1 MNRLSLLIVFCS
13 TFSFCQAQ
21 FVGDKPL
28 SDIHVD
34 YIQIEE
40 VARMLSSK
48 SFIEVD
54 YGQKIK
60 LLDRNE
66 RRKDENGNE
75 LEFNSM
81 IDALNFL
88 SKYGYEF
95 LTIVP
100 IFDPALPRVR
110 YILKKK
116 IDKK

>member
-1 MNRLSLLIVFCS
+1 MNKTSIIIVFCA
-13 TFSFCQAQ
+13 TFSICHAQ

-28 SDIHVD
+28 ADITVD

-40 VARMLSSK
+40 VSRMLSSK

-54 YGQKIK
+54 YGQNIK

-66 RRKDENGNE
+66 RIKDQNGSDI
-75 LEFNSM
+75 EFNSM

-95 LTIVP
+95 LTIIP
-100 IFDPALPRVR
+100 ISDPALPRVR
-110 YILKKK
+110 YILKRKTSK
-116 IDKK
+116 

>member
-1 MNRLSLLIVFCS
+1 MNRLSQLIVFCS
-13 TFSFCQAQ
+13 TFSICQAQ

-28 SDIHVD
+28 SEINVD

-40 VARMLSSK
+40 VSRMLSSK

-54 YGQKIK
+54 YGQNIK

-66 RRKDENGNE
+66 RIKDEKGNDI
-75 LEFNSM
+75 EFNSM
-81 IDALNFL
+81 VDALNFL

-95 LTIVP
+95 LTIIP
-100 IFDPALPRVR
+100 ISDPAVPRVR

-116 IDKK
+116 ILK